1 MIHRGFPAGTSG
13 NDPTCQSGDIGHRD
27 PVPGG
32 EDPLEEVTATPAV
45 EGGVFTAGL
54 PRKSQRLILALLPA
68 VLEQGFT
75 AEGQEKSGGEEGRGS
90 TGSNCLKWRK

>member
-1 MIHRGFPAGTSG
+1 MTHRGFPAGTSG

-32 EDPLEEVTATPAV
+32 EDPPGEVTATSAV

-54 PRKSQRLILALLPA
+54 PRKSQGLILVLLPA
-68 VLEQGFT
+68 VLATRLHSRGP
-75 AEGQEKSGGEEGRGS
+75 GEIWG
-90 TGSNCLKWRK
+90 

>member
-32 EDPLEEVTATPAV
+32 EDPPGEVTATSAV

-54 PRKSQRLILALLPA
+54 PRKSQGLILALLPV
-68 VLEQGFT
+68 VLATRLHSRGP
-75 AEGQEKSGGEEGRGS
+75 GELRG
-90 TGSNCLKWRK
+90 

>member
-1 MIHRGFPAGTSG
+1 MTHQGFPAGTSG

-45 EGGVFTAGL
+45 EGRVFTTGL
-54 PRKSQRLILALLPA
+54 PRKSQGLILALLPA
-68 VLEQGFT
+68 VLATRLHSRGP
-75 AEGQEKSGGEEGRGS
+75 GEIRG
-90 TGSNCLKWRK
+90 

>member
-32 EDPLEEVTATPAV
+32 EDPPEEDMATSAV

-54 PRKSQRLILALLPA
+54 PRKSQRLILVLLLA
-68 VLEQGFT
+68 VLAMRLHSRGP
-75 AEGQEKSGGEEGRGS
+75 GEIRG
-90 TGSNCLKWRK
+90 

>member
-1 MIHRGFPAGTSG
+1 MTHQGFPAGTSG

-32 EDPLEEVTATPAV
+32 EDPPEEDMATPAV

-54 PRKSQRLILALLPA
+54 PRKSQGLILALRPV
-68 VLEQGFT
+68 VLATRLHSRGP
-75 AEGQEKSGGEEGRGS
+75 GEIWG
-90 TGSNCLKWRK
+90 

>member
-32 EDPLEEVTATPAV
+32 EDPLEVTATPAV
-45 EGGVFTAGL
+45 EGGVFTTGL
-54 PRKSQRLILALLPA
+54 PRKSQGLILALLPA
-68 VLEQGFT
+68 VLATRLHSRGP
-75 AEGQEKSGGEEGRGS
+75 GEIRG
-90 TGSNCLKWRK
+90 

>member
-1 MIHRGFPAGTSG
+1 MTHRGFPAGTSG

-32 EDPLEEVTATPAV
+32 EDPPGEVTATSAV

-54 PRKSQRLILALLPA
+54 PRKSQGLILALLPV
-68 VLEQGFT
+68 VLATRLHSRGP
-75 AEGQEKSGGEEGRGS
+75 GELRG
-90 TGSNCLKWRK
+90 

>member
-1 MIHRGFPAGTSG
+1 MIHRGFTAGTSG

-32 EDPLEEVTATPAV
+32 EDPLEEVTATSAV

-54 PRKSQRLILALLPA
+54 PRKSQGLILALLPV
-68 VLEQGFT
+68 VLATRLHSRGP
-75 AEGQEKSGGEEGRGS
+75 GELRG
-90 TGSNCLKWRK
+90 